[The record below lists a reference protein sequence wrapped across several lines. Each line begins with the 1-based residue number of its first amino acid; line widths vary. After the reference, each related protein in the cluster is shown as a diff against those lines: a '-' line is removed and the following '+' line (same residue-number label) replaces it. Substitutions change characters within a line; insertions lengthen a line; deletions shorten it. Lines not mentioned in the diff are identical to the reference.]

1 MSHEIPHGPRKF
13 ISQDLFK
20 QGGRWYS
27 VTVYHDSDWFE
38 VDLLNEDITAANV
51 ISVTKAHF
59 ARYGNIW
66 YTGIPDTFLSDSG
79 PQYTSQEFLKFAKTY
94 GFKV

>member
-1 MSHEIPHGPRKF
+1 MLSHEIPHGPRKF

-51 ISVTKAHF
+51 ISVIPVYQIHF
-59 ARYGNIW
+59 CQ
-66 YTGIPDTFLSDSG
+66 TVDLSIPLRSF
-79 PQYTSQEFLKFAKTY
+79 
-94 GFKV
+94 